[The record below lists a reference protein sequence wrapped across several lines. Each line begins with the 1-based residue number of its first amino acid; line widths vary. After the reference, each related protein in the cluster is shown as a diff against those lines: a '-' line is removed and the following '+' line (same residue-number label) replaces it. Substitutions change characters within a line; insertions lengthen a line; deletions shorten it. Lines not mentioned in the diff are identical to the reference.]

1 MTIAPPPLL
10 VRRLGRQPYAAVWDA
25 MRAFTAARTATT
37 PSELWLLE
45 HPPVYTLG
53 QAGRAEHLRAPG
65 AIPVIRTDRG
75 GQVTYHGPGQL
86 VAYVLLDL
94 RAAGLGVRPLV
105 TLLERTLVGLL
116 AEWGIAAEARPA
128 APGVYVDGRK
138 IASLG
143 LRVRRGCSY
152 HGIALNVDLDLEP
165 FSRIDPCGFPGL
177 AVTRLRDLGVPL
189 GVDAVGD
196 RLAARLAGALGLS
209 QREAA
214 GAWRPGAHTAVIPD
228 PAPPASDP

>member
-1 MTIAPPPLL
+1 
-10 VRRLGRQPYAAVWDA
+10 
-25 MRAFTAARTATT
+25 MRAFTDARTAAT

-53 QAGRAEHLRAPG
+53 QAGRVEHLLAPG
-65 AIPVIRTDRG
+65 TIPVVRTDRG

-86 VAYVLLDL
+86 VAYLLLDL

-105 TLLERTLVGLL
+105 SLLEQTLVDLL
-116 AEWGIAAEARPA
+116 DEWGIAGEARPD

-165 FSRIDPCGFPGL
+165 FARIDPCGFPGL
-177 AVTRLRDLGVPL
+177 AVTRLADLGVPL
-189 GVDAVGD
+189 GVAAVGE
-196 RLAARLAGALGLS
+196 RFAQRLAGALGMAS
-209 QREAA
+209 REAE
-214 GAWRPGAHTAVIPD
+214 GGWRPDAYTRATAVPG
-228 PAPPASDP
+228 PHASEP